1 MRRRPNAQARAED
14 SMRKSKSISIKQKR
28 NLIIF
33 SLMDSLFWAYYSV
46 FAGFLTTY
54 FLQKGMSNSMLGVDM
69 SLYMAFSFIGSFAIG
84 ALCDKRRTNRRVFL
98 PFFISTLLLGLACYF
113 LASRSIVLT
122 FILYPLIGV
131 SFTALG
137 ASLDTWML
145 RAFCQDSSLYGKARG
160 IGSAGYAV
168 ASLIL
173 GQLINRWGFGMI
185 PAATILLGCLDF
197 LLVLFTKEVPFEEKT
212 SVGADAAADNR
223 VDFKQLFTNKPFMV
237 MLLIIFFI
245 GLANTPITNLKMVFL
260 KNVGGDIAVIG
271 LDAFIAV
278 LVQALFIFI
287 SGSLSRIPIKTR
299 MFLMS
304 LSLFTTMVLTA
315 LAQNPAVVI
324 LGSVMSNLSYGIML
338 PTNREIV
345 SRNVPKELNTTAN
358 TISDTVYGNFAAIIG
373 LSYSGFLMDSL
384 GPRAVAVLGGIITL
398 PLTLVTLG
406 MAIRSRRQL

>member
-1 MRRRPNAQARAED
+1 
-14 SMRKSKSISIKQKR
+14 
-28 NLIIF
+28 
-33 SLMDSLFWAYYSV
+33 
-46 FAGFLTTY
+46 
-54 FLQKGMSNSMLGVDM
+54 
-69 SLYMAFSFIGSFAIG
+69 
-84 ALCDKRRTNRRVFL
+84 
-98 PFFISTLLLGLACYF
+98 
-113 LASRSIVLT
+113 
-122 FILYPLIGV
+122 
-131 SFTALG
+131 
-137 ASLDTWML
+137 ML

-223 VDFKQLFTNKPFMV
+223 VDFKQLFTNRPFMV

>member
-1 MRRRPNAQARAED
+1 MG
-14 SMRKSKSISIKQKR
+14 KGKSISRKQKR

-54 FLQKGMSNSMLGVDM
+54 FLQEGMSNSMLSVDM
-69 SLYMAFSFIGSFAIG
+69 SLYMVFSFIGSFAIG

-122 FILYPLIGV
+122 FILYPLIGF

-197 LLVLFTKEVPFEEKT
+197 LLVLFTKEVPFEEIT
-212 SVGADAAADNR
+212 SPKVGESSHEK
-223 VDFKQLFTNKPFMV
+223 VDFRQLFTNRPFMV
-237 MLLIIFFI
+237 MLVIIFFI
-245 GLANTPITNLKMVFL
+245 GLANTPVTNLKMVFL
-260 KNVGGDIAVIG
+260 KNVGGDISVIG

-287 SGSLSRIPIKTR
+287 SGSLSKIPIKTR

-304 LSLFTTMVLTA
+304 LALFTTMLLIVLA
-315 LAQNPAVVI
+315 KNPALVI

-358 TISDTVYGNFAAIIG
+358 SISDTVYGNFAGI
-373 LSYSGFLMDSL
+373 LSLMYSGVIMDSM

-406 MAIRSRRQL
+406 MAIRSSRQR

>member
-1 MRRRPNAQARAED
+1 
-14 SMRKSKSISIKQKR
+14 
-28 NLIIF
+28 
-33 SLMDSLFWAYYSV
+33 
-46 FAGFLTTY
+46 
-54 FLQKGMSNSMLGVDM
+54 
-69 SLYMAFSFIGSFAIG
+69 
-84 ALCDKRRTNRRVFL
+84 
-98 PFFISTLLLGLACYF
+98 
-113 LASRSIVLT
+113 
-122 FILYPLIGV
+122 
-131 SFTALG
+131 
-137 ASLDTWML
+137 
-145 RAFCQDSSLYGKARG
+145 
-160 IGSAGYAV
+160 
-168 ASLIL
+168 
-173 GQLINRWGFGMI
+173 MI

-223 VDFKQLFTNKPFMV
+223 VDFKQLFTNRPFMV